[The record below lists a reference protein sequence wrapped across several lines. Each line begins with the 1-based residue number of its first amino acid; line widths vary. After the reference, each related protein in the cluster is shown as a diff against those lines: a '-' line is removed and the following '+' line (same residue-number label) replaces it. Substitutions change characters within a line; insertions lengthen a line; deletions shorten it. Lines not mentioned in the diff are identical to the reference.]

1 MISWLFEMSR
11 PTISLENVVINIL
24 IGEKLAS
31 LKWELDKSKWKLKI
45 WLLYEFDKLLMIC
58 SNGYV

>member
-1 MISWLFEMSR
+1 MISWLFEMSK
-11 PTISLENVVINIL
+11 PTISLENVVISIL
-24 IGEKLAS
+24 IGEKFAS
-31 LKWELDKSKWKLKI
+31 FRWELDKSKWKLKT